1 MDEEDAA
8 LGDKGRQIQ
17 MYLEL
22 RIGRKIILRV
32 TGKRTQNITKHTVK
46 ILIHVFQAEYE
57 FKGSQEEG

>member
-22 RIGRKIILRV
+22 RIGRKIILRLR
-32 TGKRTQNITKHTVK
+32 GKELRILQNTQLK
-46 ILIHVFQAEYE
+46 Y
-57 FKGSQEEG
+57 